1 MVGMGVGCGGGSVV
15 PACSGVGKRCAGS
28 HMMGFSHL
36 TDTIDMNNLKS
47 IDNSKSVV
55 EIIRK

>member
-1 MVGMGVGCGGGSVV
+1 
-15 PACSGVGKRCAGS
+15 
-28 HMMGFSHL
+28 MMGFSHL